1 MTEVAKN
8 VMRAR
13 MNYGAPESMKLRE
26 STKVSD
32 VTGKTIT
39 IDEIVVSNKVK
50 KDKDGNVVK
59 TKDGEKEIYQPYI
72 YVAYDGDFYFSTA
85 SQILLEQLEAL
96 SGQELRAYE
105 KLEVKVKKVDGLK
118 VLVSSEK
125 VKYRDGK
132 FYDQAIFNDAE

>member
-132 FYDQAIFNDAE
+132 LYDQAIFKDAE